1 MRNIH
6 IVLFNFSQVIILLKN
21 NLLIENQ
28 LINRILRK
36 YTKLLIWY
44 SFIFVGQIVGQMAKA
59 TVRQTLDE
67 RRLLKD
73 GKFPVKVRVVFNKT
87 DKRYNT
93 GISLSNRSF

>member
-6 IVLFNFSQVIILLKN
+6 IVLFNFSQFILLLKN

-44 SFIFVGQIVGQMAKA
+44 SFIFVGQMAKA

-73 GKFPVKVRVVFNKT
+73 GKFPVKLRVVFNKT